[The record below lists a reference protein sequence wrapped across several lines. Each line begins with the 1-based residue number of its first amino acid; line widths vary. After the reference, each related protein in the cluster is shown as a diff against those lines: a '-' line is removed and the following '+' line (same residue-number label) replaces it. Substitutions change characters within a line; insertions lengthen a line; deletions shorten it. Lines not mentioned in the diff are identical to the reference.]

1 MGELKYIMATRAKPQ
16 NPLVTLP
23 PPGKPSVSSAAG
35 QATLVRCPPHTLA
48 RLRQL
53 NEAEIIT
60 LFTPVV
66 PHSPVGSLAKDM
78 DPFEP
83 LGRALPRQVRHV
95 PYRLD
100 AGMTALHGDF
110 LPSSGTIMVVIC
122 ATENVLRYD
131 AKAFERQLKFA
142 RNMTAKVVADASL
155 NTVPIVLLL
164 VSDQA
169 ARGAYE
175 YALGGFPALVTVND
189 YTTPALTDAVHVLF
203 G

>member
-1 MGELKYIMATRAKPQ
+1 MGELKYMMANRTKPQ
-16 NPLVTLP
+16 NPLVALP
-23 PPGKPSVSSAAG
+23 SSGKPYMSSAAG
-35 QATLVRCPPHTLA
+35 EATLVRCPPHTLA

-66 PHSPVGSLAKDM
+66 PHSPSAALARDM

-100 AGMTALHGDF
+100 AGMTSLHGDF
-110 LPSSGTIMVVIC
+110 LPSSGSIIVVIC
-122 ATENVLRYD
+122 ATENVLGYD
-131 AKAFERQLKFA
+131 PKAFERQLKFA
-142 RNMTAKVVADASL
+142 CRMTAKVVADASL
-155 NTVPIVLLL
+155 NMVPIVLLL
-164 VSDQA
+164 VSNTA
-169 ARGAYE
+169 VRGAYE
-175 YALGGFPALVTVND
+175 HALRDFPALVTVND
-189 YTTPALTDAVHVLF
+189 YTTGALADAVHVLF

>member
-1 MGELKYIMATRAKPQ
+1 MGELKYMMATRAKPHHS
-16 NPLVTLP
+16 LVTLP
-23 PPGKPSVSSAAG
+23 HPGKPYMSSAAG

-66 PHSPVGSLAKDM
+66 PHSPAASLAKNM

-100 AGMTALHGDF
+100 AGMTPLHGDF

-164 VSDQA
+164 VSDSA

-175 YALGGFPALVTVND
+175 YALSDFPALVTIND
-189 YTTPALTDAVHVLF
+189 YTTPALTEAVHVLF